1 MPKSTGYRKINLAQ
15 TKRKIL
21 FDQDDDSVEYLWSS
35 VKKRKPYSKISLEL
49 RSKVIE
55 WLKKHPHII
64 QSPNFND
71 TLIVKDKSNN
81 GLCIREQKYLHQIS
95 IRERHNDL
103 LSKHPIGLSEVY
115 DKEGNPLISDT
126 AFRSLLPR
134 NFQPMSNKY
143 KQMCGCEICIV
154 IKSLQSDLNQ
164 YRLSHLHRL
173 EKSKIDS
180 VRTKEYRQTIYKN
193 NKHIHSHPKEAL
205 LTIQCPPVFGFQ
217 VPHMKFILRRCKDC
231 AKYRYFDEEK
241 NLNDHDPPISFHFF
255 QKVSKCSLHGII
267 NNNTEFCPKCNND
280 FNIKKKVH
288 LATENIWCY

>member
-1 MPKSTGYRKINLAQ
+1 MITFASGKSNLRGRINDDKISFIESNLVSCIDSPTKKIFSPSKYALCKYFDMPKSTGYRKFNLAQ

-21 FDQDDDSVEYLWSS
+21 FEQDDDSVEYLWSS

-95 IRERHNDL
+95 IRELHNDL

-126 AFRSLLPR
+126 AF
-134 NFQPMSNKY
+134 
-143 KQMCGCEICIV
+143 
-154 IKSLQSDLNQ
+154 
-164 YRLSHLHRL
+164 
-173 EKSKIDS
+173 
-180 VRTKEYRQTIYKN
+180 
-193 NKHIHSHPKEAL
+193 
-205 LTIQCPPVFGFQ
+205 
-217 VPHMKFILRRCKDC
+217 
-231 AKYRYFDEEK
+231 
-241 NLNDHDPPISFHFF
+241 
-255 QKVSKCSLHGII
+255 
-267 NNNTEFCPKCNND
+267 
-280 FNIKKKVH
+280 
-288 LATENIWCY
+288 